1 MSESFTF
8 VDWTMCAVAI
18 LAVACAIYTHSEG
31 NRFTATRFVYHD
43 IRREMGN
50 HPRRVVLWRAFNIAM
65 GWRKR
70 PGSKR
75 ARVTSIDRFAPKPLD

>member
-1 MSESFTF
+1 
-8 VDWTMCAVAI
+8 MCAVAI
-18 LAVACAIYTHSEG
+18 LVVACAIYTHLEG

-65 GWRKR
+65 GWRRR
-70 PGSKR
+70 PSSRSGT
-75 ARVTSIDRFAPKPLD
+75 ANTMNIDRFARKPLG